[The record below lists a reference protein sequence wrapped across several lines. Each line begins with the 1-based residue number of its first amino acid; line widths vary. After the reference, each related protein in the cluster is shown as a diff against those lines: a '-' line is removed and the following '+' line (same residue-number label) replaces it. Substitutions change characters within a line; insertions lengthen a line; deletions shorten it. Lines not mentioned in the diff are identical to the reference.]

1 MLKAEIERTMGF
13 VDILVNNAGIL
24 STISLREGQPKD
36 LQKLVDVNLVA
47 HLWVTFKQKA
57 FLQVHSVLSQT
68 VRTFLDTMIERK
80 RGHIVAVAS
89 MGGKVSI
96 PLAIGY
102 CATKFGVRGF
112 MNALYDELCAMNH
125 DEFVKVTTV
134 YPAFINTRK
143 ELSDVLDQTK
153 EMTPRMTPE
162 FVADEVVKGV
172 LTNKLDITL
181 PTCMAAL
188 QIVK

>member
-1 MLKAEIERTMGF
+1 
-13 VDILVNNAGIL
+13 
-24 STISLREGQPKD
+24 
-36 LQKLVDVNLVA
+36 
-47 HLWVTFKQKA
+47 
-57 FLQVHSVLSQT
+57 
-68 VRTFLDTMIERK
+68 MIERK
-80 RGHIVAVAS
+80 RGHIVGISS
-89 MGGKVSI
+89 MGGKITI

-112 MNALYDELCAMNH
+112 MNALYDELCLYDQ
-125 DEFVKVTTV
+125 DEFINLTTV

-162 FVADEVVKGV
+162 FVADEVVKG
-172 LTNKLDITL
+172 LLRNKLDITL
-181 PTCMAAL
+181 PTHMAAL